1 MTVYFELFL
10 PLACLPTSCY
20 HLSIWKSSFP
30 FLPSIC
36 ALSNSFFSFVFCS
49 CQAAWWSFTERWFTR
64 VNTTS
69 RTSPGRSTPSTCL
82 IKRTPPTAS
91 RTGGYSL
98 RHMQSHVN
106 LIGLGGHG
114 HFWTIQISLRRRVLC
129 KDIGKHTN
137 FKSSV
142 LR

>member
-1 MTVYFELFL
+1 MFRQHGGHSRRGGSQEWTQQVEQVPADLHLPHVWSKEHHLQQAELVG
-10 PLACLPTSCY
+10 T
-20 HLSIWKSSFP
+20 
-30 FLPSIC
+30 
-36 ALSNSFFSFVFCS
+36 
-49 CQAAWWSFTERWFTR
+49 
-64 VNTTS
+64 
-69 RTSPGRSTPSTCL
+69 
-82 IKRTPPTAS
+82 
-91 RTGGYSL
+91 

-114 HFWTIQISLRRRVLC
+114 HFWTIQISVRRRVLC